1 MKLAENII
9 HFARVLREA
18 GIPVG
23 PDRVLDALRALEVTG
38 IENREDFYWTL
49 AAVFLG
55 RREHFEVFDQAFHI
69 FWRDPR
75 MLERVMAMM
84 LPKVYG
90 RGARE
95 EAEPFR
101 RVAEALLP
109 RASERR
115 PDDAAQGQQV
125 VLDAAFTVSER
136 EVLQRTDFESM
147 SGAEL

>member
-1 MKLAENII
+1 MAKLAENII

-23 PDRVLDALRALEVTG
+23 PDRVLDALRALQVTG

-49 AAVFLG
+49 AAMFLG
-55 RREHFEVFDQAFHI
+55 RREHFEIFDQAFHI

-90 RGARE
+90 RGEVKDENQPAS
-95 EAEPFR
+95 
-101 RVAEALLP
+101 RVAEAIAP
-109 RASERR
+109 KAGNDKDKPQP
-115 PDDAAQGQQV
+115 PDKVQ
-125 VLDAAFTVSER
+125 LDATLSVSDR
-136 EVLQRTDFESM
+136 ELLQRADFE
-147 SGAEL
+147 